1 MRKKWGTIFDG
12 ILSFK
17 QVLEGFVWLTEDVIQ
32 TTFDDKS
39 SFTAGFAT

>member
-1 MRKKWGTIFDG
+1 MRKIWETIFDG

-17 QVLEGFVWLTEDVIQ
+17 QVLEGFVWNVIQ